1 MKYNIPQQLKRTFQM
16 FFQESG
22 IDDSFFLICV
32 GIQVTTYILHPVE
45 DMPGFTLLRSFKNQV
60 FYKMGHSLLI
70 LCLIARSSL
79 QYRLIIRRRRPAYT
93 TSSVDKGN
101 HGFVVWK

>member
-45 DMPGFTLLRSFKNQV
+45 DMPGFPLLRSLKNQM

-70 LCLIARSSL
+70 LRFI
-79 QYRLIIRRRRPAYT
+79 
-93 TSSVDKGN
+93 TSSGINRKTTISY
-101 HGFVVWK
+101 F